1 MYAISDRQKLTN
13 QVSEGMAEVRAR
25 VDFKVGA
32 KSDIDAEILSFRGLN
47 SDKEHVAVIFK
58 SADKTQSVPLV
69 RMHSECLTGDVFHS
83 SRCDC
88 GEQLEETI
96 TRMGQSGGIIL
107 YLRQEGRGIG
117 LYNKIDAY
125 LLQSQGMNTYEANNH
140 LGFGDDLRDFTEAA
154 QMLEALGV
162 KQIRLVT
169 NNPKKIRE
177 LKEYGIEIV
186 EVVNTSAHI
195 KDGNENYLRAKVSH
209 GKHNLKV
216 D

>member
-1 MYAISDRQKLTN
+1 
-13 QVSEGMAEVRAR
+13 MAEVRAR

-32 KSDIDAEILSFRGLN
+32 KSNIDAEILSFHGLKT
-47 SDKEHVAVIFK
+47 DKEHVAIIFK
-58 SADKTQSVPLV
+58 QADQTQDMPLV

-96 TRMGQSGGIIL
+96 NRMGESGGIIL

-125 LLQSQGMNTYEANNH
+125 RLQSQGMNTYEANNH
-140 LGFGDDLRDFTEAA
+140 LGFDDDLRDFTEAA

-162 KQIRLVT
+162 NKIRLVT

-177 LKEYGIEIV
+177 LSEYGIEIG
-186 EVVNTSAHI
+186 EIVNTSAHI
-195 KDGNENYLRAKVSH
+195 KDGNENYLKAKVSH
-209 GKHNLKV
+209 GKHDLKV
-216 D
+216 

>member
-1 MYAISDRQKLTN
+1 
-13 QVSEGMAEVRAR
+13 MAEVRAR

-32 KSDIDAEILSFRGLN
+32 KSNIDAEILSFKGLKT
-47 SDKEHVAVIFK
+47 DKEHVAVIFK
-58 SADKTQSVPLV
+58 QADKTQDIPLV

-88 GEQLEETI
+88 GEQLDETI
-96 TRMGQSGGIIL
+96 NSMAESGGIIL

-125 LLQSQGMNTYEANNH
+125 KLQSEGMNTYEANNH

-154 QMLEALGV
+154 QMLKALNV

-169 NNPKKIRE
+169 NNPKKIKE
-177 LKEYGIEIV
+177 LSEHGIEIKD
-186 EVVNTSAHI
+186 VVNTSAHL
-195 KDGNENYLRAKVSH
+195 KEGNEGYLKAKVSH
-209 GKHNLKV
+209 GKHDLKL
-216 D
+216 

>member
-1 MYAISDRQKLTN
+1 
-13 QVSEGMAEVRAR
+13 MAEVRAR
-25 VDFKVGA
+25 VDLKVGA
-32 KSDIDAEILSFRGLN
+32 KSNIDAEILSFRGLKT
-47 SDKEHVAVIFK
+47 DKEHVAVIFK
-58 SADKTQSVPLV
+58 SADKTQEVPLV

-96 TRMGQSGGIIL
+96 AKMGEHGGIIL

-125 LLQSQGMNTYEANNH
+125 RLQSQGMDTYQANNH
-140 LGFGDDLRDFTEAA
+140 LGFSDDLRDFAEAA
-154 QMLEALGV
+154 QMLNALNV
-162 KQIRLVT
+162 NKIRLVT

-186 EVVNTSAHI
+186 EVVHTAAHI
-195 KDGNENYLRAKVSH
+195 KSGNENYLKAKVAH
-209 GKHNLKV
+209 GKHQLKL
-216 D
+216 

>member
-1 MYAISDRQKLTN
+1 
-13 QVSEGMAEVRAR
+13 MAEVRAR

-32 KSDIDAEILSFRGLN
+32 SSNIDAELLSFHGLKT
-47 SDKEHVAVIFK
+47 DKEHVAVIFRA
-58 SADKTQSVPLV
+58 ADKTQQIPLV

-88 GEQLEETI
+88 GEQLDETI
-96 TRMGQSGGIIL
+96 RRMGESGGIIL

-125 LLQSQGMNTYEANNH
+125 RLQSEGMNTYEANNH

-154 QMLEALGV
+154 EMLRALDV
-162 KQIRLVT
+162 TKIRLIT
-169 NNPKKIRE
+169 NNPKKINE
-177 LKEYGIEIV
+177 LKSYGIEIE
-186 EVVNTSAHI
+186 EVVNTAAHI
-195 KDGNENYLRAKVSH
+195 KSGNENYLKAKVSH
-209 GKHNLKV
+209 GKHNLNI

>member
-1 MYAISDRQKLTN
+1 MNAATEIVKTQIQASKN
-13 QVSEGMAEVRAR
+13 MAEVRAR

-32 KSDIDAEILSFRGLN
+32 KSSIDAELLSFRGLKT
-47 SDKEHVAVIFK
+47 DKEHVAVIFK
-58 SADKTQSVPLV
+58 QADKTQATPLV

-96 TRMGQSGGIIL
+96 NRMAEAGGIIL

-125 LLQSQGMNTYEANNH
+125 KLQSEGLNTYEANNH

-154 QMLEALGV
+154 QMLQALGAN
-162 KQIRLVT
+162 KIRLVT

-177 LKEYGIEIV
+177 LKEHGIEIE
-186 EVVNTSAHI
+186 EVVNTLAHV
-195 KDGNENYLRAKVSH
+195 KDGNENYLKAKISH
-209 GKHNLKV
+209 GKHNL
-216 D
+216 DL

>member
-1 MYAISDRQKLTN
+1 
-13 QVSEGMAEVRAR
+13 MAEVRAR
-25 VDFKVGA
+25 VDLKVGA
-32 KSDIDAEILSFRGLN
+32 KSNIDAEILSFSDLKT
-47 SDKEHVAVIFK
+47 DKEHVAVIFK
-58 SADKTQSVPLV
+58 QADLQGDAPLV

-96 TRMGQSGGIIL
+96 NKMGEHGGIIL

-125 LLQSQGMNTYEANNH
+125 RLQSEGMNTYEANNH

-154 QMLEALGV
+154 QMLDALGV

-169 NNPKKIRE
+169 NNPKKVKE
-177 LKEYGIEIV
+177 LKENGIEIV

-195 KDGNENYLRAKVSH
+195 KHGNESYLQAKVSH
-209 GKHNLKV
+209 GKHNLKL
-216 D
+216 

>member
-1 MYAISDRQKLTN
+1 
-13 QVSEGMAEVRAR
+13 MAEVRAR

-32 KSDIDAEILSFRGLN
+32 SSNIDAELLSFHGLKT
-47 SDKEHVAVIFK
+47 DKEHVAVIFK
-58 SADKTQSVPLV
+58 SADKTQDIPLV

-88 GEQLEETI
+88 GEQLDETI
-96 TRMGQSGGIIL
+96 RRMGESGGIIL

-125 LLQSQGMNTYEANNH
+125 RLQSEGMNTYEANNH

-154 QMLEALGV
+154 EMLRALDV
-162 KQIRLVT
+162 TKIRLVT

-177 LKEYGIEIV
+177 LKSYGIEIE
-186 EVVNTSAHI
+186 EVVNTAAHI
-195 KDGNENYLRAKVSH
+195 KSGNESYLKAKVSH
-209 GKHNLKV
+209 GKHNLTIE
-216 D
+216 